1 MSQSIDTSVLDALIS
16 GRVVPHIYAF
26 KTSEKHYP
34 QYLKVGDTYRPVER
48 RLKEWEVHFEGLKEV
63 FRCKAVIDGT
73 DVYFYGFRRRCKIR
87 IQHYVIIHN
96 LLHFN
101 HYICNVS
108 RCVFLIKSFINH
120 FNATFVFAQF
130 I

>member
-73 DVYFYGFRRRCKIR
+73 DVYFRDYSVHEVLKGNGFTPLKPEEAVAKAFASTVSKI
-87 IQHYVIIHN
+87 
-96 LLHFN
+96 
-101 HYICNVS
+101 
-108 RCVFLIKSFINH
+108 
-120 FNATFVFAQF
+120 
-130 I
+130 